1 MIRIGFL
8 AAAGLA
14 VVVMSVGTALA
25 CDDHVGKCEL
35 EAWRSYRTGDY
46 VTIEGSATCDAG
58 RITVRLYDGTKF
70 LGIADGGVRAHA
82 AEAIAS
88 DVGAYESLSIKYS
101 IQPR

>member
-1 MIRIGFL
+1 MWR
-8 AAAGLA
+8 AGCLSLVLVA
-14 VVVMSVGTALA
+14 GAMGVASA

-35 EAWRSYRTGDY
+35 EAWKSYRTGDY

-70 LGIADGGVRAHA
+70 LGIANGRVRAHA

-88 DVGAYESLSIKYS
+88 NVGAYESLSIKYS
-101 IQPR
+101 IELR